1 MTFDDVKTATRY
13 TFPDATDEQI
23 QAAFD
28 AIDTDALHA
37 AEAPRWTHEVWDRIS
52 PINGTPAI
60 DVLAQ
65 RNDIPETGDVVLVKR
80 DGGIVFFQPHEVE
93 QPGFV
98 PIADGAAVGAAMTAQ
113 SVTDLV
119 NSQTLAL
126 VAAALTEQ
134 Q

>member
-1 MTFDDVKTATRY
+1 MNFDDVKTAARL
-13 TFPDATDEQI
+13 TFPDATDQQI
-23 QAAFD
+23 QTAFD

-37 AEAPRWTHEVWDRIS
+37 VEAPLWTHEVWDRIG
-52 PINGTPAI
+52 PINGTPAP

-80 DGGIVFFQPHEVE
+80 DGGTVFFQPHDAT

-98 PIADGAAVGAAMTAQ
+98 LIVDGAAVGAAMVDEA
-113 SVTDLV
+113 VTDSLD
-119 NSQTLAL
+119 SQILAL
-126 VAAALTEQ
+126 VTVALTEQ

>member
-1 MTFDDVKTATRY
+1 MDFETLKTATRFG
-13 TFPDATDEQI
+13 FPDATDEQI

-37 AEAPRWTHEVWDRIS
+37 AEAPRWTHEIWDLTS
-52 PINGTPAI
+52 PINGTPAA

-65 RNDIPETGDVVLVKR
+65 RNDILENGPVVLVKH
-80 DGGIVFFQPHEVE
+80 DGHIVFFQPHEAE

-98 PIADGAAVGAAMTAQ
+98 PIAAGAAVGAAMTAQ
-113 SVTDLV
+113 SVTDSV